1 MDLYTIGGGEIVY
14 EVLKAVAL
22 CLNGGSG
29 MLTAML
35 RIGGFTGVFMVYY
48 MILYGNPV
56 QILRTWGMPVLLMTN
71 MLFLP
76 TSTVRR
82 FDAESL

>member
-29 MLTAML
+29 TLTAML
-35 RIGGFTGVFMVYY
+35 RIGGFTGAFAAK
-48 MILYGNPV
+48 
-56 QILRTWGMPVLLMTN
+56 VLLT
-71 MLFLP
+71 FLEIGFVKKWEGNARP
-76 TSTVRR
+76 ESIPKAVR
-82 FDAESL
+82 